1 LTLRESALDLQSIL
15 WIMLETCFHV
25 SEKSL
30 DQIKEERAKNEQKKK
45 EAESARKQ
53 SQKQG
58 NI

>member
-1 LTLRESALDLQSIL
+1 LRKSALDLQSIL
-15 WIMLETCFHV
+15 WIMLVACFDV

-30 DQIKEERAKNEQKKK
+30 DQIREERAKNEQEKK
-45 EAESARKQ
+45 EAEIARKQ

>member
-1 LTLRESALDLQSIL
+1 MRKSALDLQSIL
-15 WIMLETCFHV
+15 WIMLVACFDV

-30 DQIKEERAKNEQKKK
+30 DQIREERAKNEQEKK
-45 EAESARKQ
+45 EAEIARKQ